1 MRGAGKWTSIWKRL
15 VVKDSHWNRKSR
27 GGGRVFKDGKD
38 LHMLT
43 GRRDGMAGST
53 AEERQLSKVPEEQM
67 DSRAPVGR

>member
-15 VVKDSHWNRKSR
+15 VVKESHWNRKSR

-43 GRRDGMAGST
+43 GRRDGMDRKYSRRET
-53 AEERQLSKVPEEQM
+53 TEQG
-67 DSRAPVGR
+67 P